1 MPTKSPTEHTDHS
14 GGSKGATRKRVPRA
28 VREPQML
35 DAATEVFS
43 ERGFHAASMD
53 DIAAKV
59 DVTNPMLY
67 AYFGSKEGL
76 YRAAVQRAGD
86 HVVQMLTELM
96 DMQDARKRLKE
107 GTDALLT
114 FFFSQRAAWTMVYNE
129 RMAPEG
135 LFDINV
141 FRERVAEI
149 AARTLV
155 EASKQENGDGDTAV
169 TEADVRQALPYAVA
183 MIGSCQGLLSW
194 WTKHGDVDQ
203 TRCRGFSHELVDS
216 HLRCCMQALR
226 AEAHPA

>member
-1 MPTKSPTEHTDHS
+1 MPTKSSNQHTEHS
-14 GGSKGATRKRVPRA
+14 GGNKGGTRKRVPRA

-59 DVTNPMLY
+59 DVTKPMLY

-86 HVVQMLTELM
+86 HVVQMLEELM
-96 DMQDARKRLKE
+96 AMEDARKRLRE
-107 GTDALLT
+107 GTDALLS
-114 FFFSQRAAWTMVYNE
+114 FFFSQRASWTMVYNE

-135 LFDINV
+135 LFDISV
-141 FRERVAEI
+141 FRERVAEM

-155 EASKQENGDGDTAV
+155 EACKQLDGDGHGEVSQAEV
-169 TEADVRQALPYAVA
+169 QLALPYAAA
-183 MIGSCQGLLSW
+183 MIGSCQGLLTW
-194 WTKHGDVDQ
+194 WTQHGGVDQ
-203 TRCRGFSHELVDS
+203 TRCRAYSHELVEG
-216 HLRCCMQALR
+216 HLSCCLNTLR
-226 AEAHPA
+226 KEASVA

>member
-1 MPTKSPTEHTDHS
+1 MPTKSSTEHTEHS
-14 GGSKGATRKRVPRA
+14 GGNKGSTRKRVPRA

-59 DVTNPMLY
+59 DVTKPMLY

-86 HVVQMLTELM
+86 HVVQIVAELM
-96 DMQDARKRLKE
+96 DMQDARKRLHE
-107 GTDALLT
+107 GTDALLN
-114 FFFSQRAAWTMVYNE
+114 FFFSQRASWTIVHNE

-135 LFDINV
+135 LFDITV
-141 FRERVAEI
+141 FRERVAEM

-155 EASKQENGDGDTAV
+155 EACKQADGDDEPEV
-169 TEADVRQALPYAVA
+169 SDADVQLALPYAVA

-194 WTKHGDVDQ
+194 WAQHGVVDQ
-203 TRCRGFSHELVDS
+203 ARCYVYSHELVDG
-216 HLRCCMQALR
+216 HLSCCLNALR
-226 AEAHPA
+226 SDATVA

>member
-1 MPTKSPTEHTDHS
+1 MPTKQSAQHTEHS
-14 GGSKGATRKRVPRA
+14 GGNKGSTRKRVPRA

-59 DVTNPMLY
+59 DVTKPMLY

-96 DMQDARKRLKE
+96 GMEDARKRLQE
-107 GTDALLT
+107 GTDALLS

-135 LFDINV
+135 LFDISV

-149 AARTLV
+149 AAQTLV
-155 EASKQENGDGDTAV
+155 EACKQASGDGDTSA
-169 TEADVRQALPYAVA
+169 TDADVQQALPYAVA

-203 TRCRGFSHELVDS
+203 ARCRTYSHELVES
-216 HLRCCMQALR
+216 HLRCCMQALQG
-226 AEAHPA
+226 EASLA